1 MFQWAPCQ
9 IPGQSELCR
18 EMVYLVKQRQGDN
31 LGGERL
37 MRFKEKQNLGR
48 ADLLLSQ
55 SEADVVEHGERQ
67 HSDVGT

>member
-37 MRFKEKQNLGR
+37 LRFKEKQNLGR

-55 SEADVVEHGERQ
+55 SEVRDSTVMWGLD
-67 HSDVGT
+67 STWS